1 MRMGMCH
8 CGTGRS
14 AERGARADG
23 DSIRTGNRSRR
34 PSGRLG
40 DFAHII
46 RPFVH
51 RRRLPPQHARD
62 SPSRPVN
69 QNHAPE
75 RKRAGLQKP
84 KTAAPREGQRVCGYG
99 NARDFEI
106 RTPLFHTAGS
116 SHSEAERLGLRYW
129 YAYFAYAHISVWGA
143 QKLSAFS
150 SHPRDWGIRR
160 TNQRSINRRFKS
172 SAASCNR
179 AHRFAWIHRL

>member
-34 PSGRLG
+34 PSLVVSAISPISFGHLCAPAPAPASARARLTKQTGQPEPRTGAETGR
-40 DFAHII
+40 
-46 RPFVH
+46 
-51 RRRLPPQHARD
+51 
-62 SPSRPVN
+62 SSKT
-69 QNHAPE
+69 QNRGPAGGSGCAGTVT
-75 RKRAGLQKP
+75 RAISN
-84 KTAAPREGQRVCGYG
+84 T
-99 NARDFEI
+99 
-106 RTPLFHTAGS
+106 FHTAGS